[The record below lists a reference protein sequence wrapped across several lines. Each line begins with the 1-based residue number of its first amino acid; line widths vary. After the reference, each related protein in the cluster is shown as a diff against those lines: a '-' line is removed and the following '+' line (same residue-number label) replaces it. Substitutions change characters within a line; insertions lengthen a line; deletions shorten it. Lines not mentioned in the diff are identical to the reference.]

1 MRAQSIYDR
10 SGNSYR
16 FHRAK
21 KQQADKEER
30 IASSKLWD
38 DIYQKAPNMAEKDEE
53 ID

>member
-16 FHRAK
+16 YQRAL
-21 KQQADKEER
+21 ADEREEKER
-30 IASSKLWD
+30 IARGKKWD
-38 DIYQKAPNMAEKDEE
+38 DIYRKTLPNPEKDSQ